1 MFTSG
6 TSISSDSRWNDNYL
20 QLAKQIA
27 SWSKDPSTKCGAVAV
42 GKHGQILSQ
51 GYNGF
56 PRGVADTQERL
67 QDRAQKYKFTIH
79 AEMNC
84 IFNASLTGVSLE
96 DADLYVYG
104 LPVCDNCAKGVVQV
118 GFKRVFMCYPAAME
132 ERREWIASYKISRE
146 MFVEAKVLA
155 NRYHEET
162 MQQIDSTWMDIH
174 KHTLIS
180 TVYQACLGPK

>member
-1 MFTSG
+1 MSIRD
-6 TSISSDSRWNDNYL
+6 TSISSPDRWTENYL
-20 QLAKQIA
+20 RLAKHIA

-56 PRGVADTQERL
+56 PRGVSDTEHRL
-67 QDRAQKYKFTIH
+67 NDRSQKYKFTIH

-96 DADLYVYG
+96 GADLYVYG

-132 ERREWIASYKISRE
+132 ERKEWIESYKVSRE
-146 MFVEAKVLA
+146 MFVEAKIVA
-155 NRYHEET
+155 EIYHEET
-162 MQQIDSTWMDIH
+162 MKQVDSTWMDVNYDKFINAR
-174 KHTLIS
+174 
-180 TVYQACLGPK
+180 YPA

>member
-1 MFTSG
+1 MSTRDTS
-6 TSISSDSRWNDNYL
+6 TSSPSRWTINYL
-20 QLAKQIA
+20 RLAKHIA
-27 SWSKDPSTKCGAVAV
+27 GWSKDPSTRCGAVAV

-56 PRGVADTQERL
+56 PRGVIDDASRL
-67 QDRAQKYKFTIH
+67 NDRNQKYKFTIH

-96 DADLYVYG
+96 GADLYVYG

-132 ERREWIASYKISRE
+132 ERREWIESYKTSRE
-146 MFVEAKVLA
+146 MFVEAGLLA
-155 NRYHEET
+155 EIYHEESMSRT
-162 MQQIDSTWMDIH
+162 DSTWMDVH
-174 KHTLIS
+174 GVHFLNER
-180 TVYQACLGPK
+180 YPA